1 MIFSV
6 SGSFDRSAVVL
17 AALEKC
23 SHGQLCLLCIDLD
36 RFKYIYFKL
45 QLIINILCNIYVKKS
60 HNFYTYVCVNIQID
74 NVTQRQTITCV
85 SYPTSVSHTLSCI
98 YSLVL

>member
-36 RFKYIYFKL
+36 EL
-45 QLIINILCNIYVKKS
+45 NIFILN
-60 HNFYTYVCVNIQID
+60 
-74 NVTQRQTITCV
+74 
-85 SYPTSVSHTLSCI
+85 
-98 YSLVL
+98 YS